1 MNLHSI
7 YCLNQT
13 WFPISNIISFY
24 NIHYYSY
31 VAHSRLAKD
40 RCLFTKVRPHSK
52 ILLTTAIIPVQIC
65 QCLYKWLNNRDTHIC
80 LSTFQNLYAKGT
92 SVRFKYHIHVLTLT
106 HATTKLFQHNM
117 CKYLN
122 EIMFSSICKFF
133 CKDLYTLVQMSFYY
147 RYTACTIY
155 QTVKRNCS
163 FTSVYKRGGDWI
175 NA

>member
-1 MNLHSI
+1 MNQHSI

-13 WFPISNIISFY
+13 RVLISNIISFY

-65 QCLYKWLNNRDTHIC
+65 QCLYKWLNKRDTHIC

-122 EIMFSSICKFF
+122 EIMFISICM
-133 CKDLYTLVQMSFYY
+133 CKCLFITDIQHVQFIKQWKEIVHSQVS
-147 RYTACTIY
+147 I
-155 QTVKRNCS
+155 K
-163 FTSVYKRGGDWI
+163 GGGGI
-175 NA
+175 E

>member
-13 WFPISNIISFY
+13 WFPISNIVSFY

-40 RCLFTKVRPHSK
+40 SCLFTKVRPHSK

-80 LSTFQNLYAKGT
+80 LSTFKNLYAKGT
-92 SVRFKYHIHVLTLT
+92 SVRFTYCIHVLTLT

-122 EIMFSSICKFF
+122 EIMISSICKCIHPCANVF
-133 CKDLYTLVQMSFYY
+133 LLQ
-147 RYTACTIY
+147 IY
-155 QTVKRNCS
+155 SMYNLSNSEKKLFIHKCL
-163 FTSVYKRGGDWI
+163 
-175 NA
+175 

>member
-13 WFPISNIISFY
+13 RFPISNIISFY
-24 NIHYYSY
+24 NIHLLLLCSTQ
-31 VAHSRLAKD
+31 SPIAKD

-122 EIMFSSICKFF
+122 EIMISSICKCIHPCANVF
-133 CKDLYTLVQMSFYY
+133 LLQ
-147 RYTACTIY
+147 IY
-155 QTVKRNCS
+155 SMYNLSNSEKKLFIHKCL
-163 FTSVYKRGGDWI
+163 
-175 NA
+175 

>member
-13 WFPISNIISFY
+13 RFPISNIISFY

-65 QCLYKWLNNRDTHIC
+65 QCLYKWLNNTDTHIC
-80 LSTFQNLYAKGT
+80 LSTFKNLYAKGT
-92 SVRFKYHIHVLTLT
+92 SVRFTYCIHVPVLTLT

-122 EIMFSSICKFF
+122 EIMFISICNCIHPCANVF
-133 CKDLYTLVQMSFYY
+133 LLQ
-147 RYTACTIY
+147 IY
-155 QTVKRNCS
+155 SMYNLSNSEKKLFIHKCL
-163 FTSVYKRGGDWI
+163 
-175 NA
+175 

>member
-13 WFPISNIISFY
+13 RFPISNIISFY

-65 QCLYKWLNNRDTHIC
+65 QCLYKWLNKRDTHIC

-122 EIMFSSICKFF
+122 EIMISSICKCIHPCANVF
-133 CKDLYTLVQMSFYY
+133 LLQ
-147 RYTACTIY
+147 IY
-155 QTVKRNCS
+155 SMYNLSNSEKKLFIHKCL
-163 FTSVYKRGGDWI
+163 
-175 NA
+175 

>member
-1 MNLHSI
+1 MNQHSI

-13 WFPISNIISFY
+13 RVLISNIISFY

-147 RYTACTIY
+147 RYTACTFIK
-155 QTVKRNCS
+155 QWKEIVHSQVSIK
-163 FTSVYKRGGDWI
+163 GGGGI
-175 NA
+175 E

>member
-13 WFPISNIISFY
+13 RFPISNIISFY

-52 ILLTTAIIPVQIC
+52 ILLTTAIIPVQTIETHTSVYQHFKTCMQRAQVYGLNTIYMYLHWHMLQQNRFNTIC
-65 QCLYKWLNNRDTHIC
+65 ANIWMKSCLY
-80 LSTFQNLYAKGT
+80 
-92 SVRFKYHIHVLTLT
+92 RFV
-106 HATTKLFQHNM
+106 NV
-117 CKYLN
+117 
-122 EIMFSSICKFF
+122 
-133 CKDLYTLVQMSFYY
+133 YTLVQMSFYY

>member
-13 WFPISNIISFY
+13 RVLISNIISFY

-106 HATTKLFQHNM
+106 HAQQNCFNT
-117 CKYLN
+117 
-122 EIMFSSICKFF
+122 ICVNIWMKSCFHRF
-133 CKDLYTLVQMSFYY
+133 VNVYTLVQMSFYY

-163 FTSVYKRGGDWI
+163 FTSVYKRGGGDGI

>member
-13 WFPISNIISFY
+13 RFPISNIISFY

-92 SVRFKYHIHVLTLT
+92 SVRFTYCIHVPVLTLT

-122 EIMFSSICKFF
+122 EIMFISICNCIHPCANVF
-133 CKDLYTLVQMSFYY
+133 LLQ
-147 RYTACTIY
+147 IY
-155 QTVKRNCS
+155 SMYNLSNSEKKLFIHKCL
-163 FTSVYKRGGDWI
+163 
-175 NA
+175 

>member
-1 MNLHSI
+1 MNQHSI

-13 WFPISNIISFY
+13 RVLISNIISFY

-65 QCLYKWLNNRDTHIC
+65 QCLYKWLNKRDTHIC

-122 EIMFSSICKFF
+122 EIMFISICNCIHPCANVF
-133 CKDLYTLVQMSFYY
+133 LLQ
-147 RYTACTIY
+147 IY
-155 QTVKRNCS
+155 SMYNLSNSEKKLFIHKCL
-163 FTSVYKRGGDWI
+163 
-175 NA
+175 